1 MEVGM
6 DISNAKCPEC
16 GKPMMPVVCLCG
28 RCNVRLEGEFEV
40 SALARLSSEDQ
51 ALAMAFIRSFGSIKS
66 LQESLG
72 VSYPTARNRLEAL
85 VAQLDKAM
93 APPNPEG
100 ENPEDAAAHGRH
112 QGLDSL
118 KDMGRQM
125 REGFEPLK
133 DMGRRMREGLEPLRD
148 MRRQM
153 REGLRPLKH
162 MKKDIRRH
170 VRTHIRGHAPG
181 RADVNPAELEEKA
194 RRASEVLRKLEAGE
208 IDVKQAL
215 EEL

>member
-1 MEVGM
+1 M

-16 GKPMMPVVCLCG
+16 GNPMMPVVCLCA

-40 SALARLSSEDQ
+40 SPLARLSSEDQ
-51 ALAMAFIRSFGSIKS
+51 ALAIAFIRSFGSIKS

-93 APPNPEG
+93 APPNSEG
-100 ENPEDAAAHGRH
+100 ERPEDAAAHGLR

-118 KDMGRQM
+118 KDMHRHM
-125 REGFEPLK
+125 REGLEPLN
-133 DMGRRMREGLEPLRD
+133 DMGRHMREGLEPLRD
-148 MRRQM
+148 MGRRM
-153 REGLRPLKH
+153 REGLRPLTRIKE
-162 MKKDIRRH
+162 DIRRH
-170 VRTHIRGHAPG
+170 VRTHVRGHA
-181 RADVNPAELEEKA
+181 RKRVDVDLAEQEEKA
-194 RRASEVLRKLEAGE
+194 RQANDILKKLEAGE